1 MKSAQSFIN
10 RFNLKPLEGEG
21 GLWAPLFRAD
31 GSSAIYFMMM
41 HPDFSAWHRIPE
53 SELWV
58 HVAGS
63 PTILYTLDQSGP
75 KPHVEKRRLSATSD
89 HLHFTVPASTWM
101 AAKPEGDWSMV
112 LCSLIP
118 AFSTMELATKDLVA
132 KWAREM
138 ESISAFDL
146 ADEVRELHHA

>member
-1 MKSAQSFIN
+1 MTSPQRLIE

-31 GSSAIYFMMM
+31 GSSAIYFMMVD
-41 HPDFSAWHRIPE
+41 PDFSAWHRIPE
-53 SELWV
+53 TELWV

-63 PTILYTLDQSGP
+63 PTILYTLDQSEP
-75 KPHVEKRRLSATSD
+75 TIQIEKRKLSGQD
-89 HLHFTVPASTWM
+89 GELHCTVPASTWM
-101 AAKPEGDWSMV
+101 AAKPDGEWSMV

-118 AFSTMELATKDLVA
+118 AFSTMELATKDLVER
-132 KWAREM
+132 WALEM
-138 ESISAFDL
+138 ESNNAFEL